1 MLPTMK
7 LGKRAPKHDARIPM
21 LAAYTAHLPSA
32 PASVDWSA
40 GVKSWGVMRN
50 DTLGDC
56 TCAAVGHA
64 IQVWTK
70 NTGREQT
77 LPDNAIVSLYS
88 AVSGFSPDSP
98 SSDQGA
104 VETDVLNYW
113 LEHKVEGHALSAF
126 AALQPKDSRDV
137 KDAIWLFGGV
147 YIGLA
152 LPISAQSQEVWVV
165 PAAGLSGDGAPGS
178 WGGHAVY
185 IVAYDARGLTCI
197 TWGRLKRMSWNFWGA
212 YCDEAYGLFGKD
224 WFEASGK
231 APSGFDAAA
240 LAGDMAALRQAA

>member
-21 LAAYTAHLPSA
+21 LATYTAALPSA
-32 PASVDWSA
+32 PVSVDWSA

-50 DTLGDC
+50 DVLGDC

-70 NTGREQT
+70 NTEQEQT
-77 LPDNAIVSLYS
+77 LPDEAVVSLYS
-88 AVSGFSPDSP
+88 AVSGFTPDNP

-104 VETDVLNYW
+104 VETEVLNYW
-113 LEHKVEGHALSAF
+113 LRHKVEGHTLSAF
-126 AALQPKDSRDV
+126 AALQPRDIRDV

-152 LPISAQSQEVWVV
+152 LPISAQAQDVWVV
-165 PAAGLSGDGAPGS
+165 PAAGLSGNGQPAHGAAMPSMSSPTTRAASPASPG
-178 WGGHAVY
+178 
-185 IVAYDARGLTCI
+185 
-197 TWGRLKRMSWNFWGA
+197 
-212 YCDEAYGLFGKD
+212 
-224 WFEASGK
+224 
-231 APSGFDAAA
+231 
-240 LAGDMAALRQAA
+240 AGSNA